1 MKAQLELDYTKASE
15 ARDLGIEQAVSQA
28 NAVNANWSDLAF
40 EKLKEFLQI
49 FSDPFQ
55 AEEVRSFAAVDDGFP
70 LPPSERSWGGVML
83 RAAHKG
89 LIRKLGEKSTKSV
102 KSHRTPAGLWVKI

>member
-15 ARDLGIEQAVSQA
+15 ARDQGIDQAVSHA
-28 NAVNANWSDLAF
+28 DAVNANWSDLAF

-55 AEEVRSFAAVDDGFP
+55 AEEVRSFAAVDDEFP
-70 LPPSERSWGGVML
+70 LPPHDRAWGGIFK
-83 RAAHKG
+83 RAVCQG
-89 LIRKLGEKSTKSV
+89 LIKKIGHKNTKSV
-102 KSHRTPAGLWVKI
+102 RSHCTPAALWQKV